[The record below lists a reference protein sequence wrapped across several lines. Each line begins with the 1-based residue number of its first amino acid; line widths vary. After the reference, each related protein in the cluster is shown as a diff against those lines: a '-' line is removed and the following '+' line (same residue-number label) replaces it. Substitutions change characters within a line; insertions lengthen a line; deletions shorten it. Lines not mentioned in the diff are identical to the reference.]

1 MEYESIN
8 HYNDET
14 EDRQANM
21 HKLQTSKNK
30 KGCED
35 NSKSSNYDSKMWVLK
50 EQEMKKM
57 MQKLIEE
64 KAEMAQA
71 IETKDKELQDK
82 ILAMEKEKDQQME
95 AQRAMMSE
103 EADAKLANERQKS
116 INEKINAI
124 KLKEAMIEDL
134 TS

>member
-82 ILAMEKEKDQQME
+82 ILAMEKEKD
-95 AQRAMMSE
+95 
-103 EADAKLANERQKS
+103 
-116 INEKINAI
+116 
-124 KLKEAMIEDL
+124 
-134 TS
+134 